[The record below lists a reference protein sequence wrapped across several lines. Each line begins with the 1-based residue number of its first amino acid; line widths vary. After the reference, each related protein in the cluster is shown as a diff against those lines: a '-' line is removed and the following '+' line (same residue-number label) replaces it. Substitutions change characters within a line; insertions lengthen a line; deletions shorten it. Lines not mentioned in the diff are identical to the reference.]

1 MIPNSRLSS
10 AGIEKL
16 ARASLVAA
24 TIAVGLLAASMSSDL
39 YAADTGK
46 GRQVYQTNCAI
57 CHGPTGK
64 SVLPG
69 APNFDRG
76 EGVLKPDLTLLMA
89 IRSGKNAMPAF
100 QGILSDRDIMDVI
113 AFVRTLH

>member
-1 MIPNSRLSS
+1 MIPNSRFSS
-10 AGIEKL
+10 GNFEKI

-24 TIAVGLLAASMSSDL
+24 TVAVGLLAASMSGDL
-39 YAADTGK
+39 YAADTNK
-46 GRQVYQTNCAI
+46 GRQLYQTNCAI

-64 SVLPG
+64 AVLPG
-69 APNFDRG
+69 TPNFDRG
-76 EGVLKPDLTLLMA
+76 EGVLKPDFTLLAA

-100 QGILSDRDIMDVI
+100 QGIMSDRDIMDVI